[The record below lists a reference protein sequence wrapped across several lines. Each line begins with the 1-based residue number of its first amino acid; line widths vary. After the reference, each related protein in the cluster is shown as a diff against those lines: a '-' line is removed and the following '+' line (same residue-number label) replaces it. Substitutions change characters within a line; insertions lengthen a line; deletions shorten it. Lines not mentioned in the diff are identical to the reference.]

1 MNPARSLND
10 IQDPTDVS
18 ASKASS
24 QLGRLVLILTSAWR
38 SLTSAVTT
46 APTSGGPTGA
56 TAGRD
61 TSSPG
66 TAGAVLISTSVR
78 RPTGVWASVTMSQA
92 ATGVPVLMDTSKI
105 FWTSC
110 GALSSHPL

>member
-1 MNPARSLND
+1 MT

-38 SLTSAVTT
+38 SPTSAVTT

-61 TSSPG
+61 TSSPR
-66 TAGAVLISTSVR
+66 TAGAVWILTSVR
-78 RPTGVWASVTMSQA
+78 RPTGVRVSVSTSQA
-92 ATGVPVLMDTSKI
+92 AIGVPALMDTSKPLVSY
-105 FWTSC
+105 WTDV
-110 GALSSHPL
+110 